1 MITPTYAAVL
11 ALIFVFLSVR
21 TLRLRQKKK
30 ILIGNQSDQEL
41 ARAVRAHSNF
51 AEYAPIAIILVYM
64 LETQTQSTLLIHVL
78 CLALIVGRV
87 IHAYGIS
94 QPTENI
100 RFRVAGMALT
110 FGCIISASLRLLISS
125 L

>member
-1 MITPTYAAVL
+1 MITPIYAAIL

-21 TLRLRQKKK
+21 TLRFRQKKK
-30 ILIGNQSDQEL
+30 IIIGSDNDQEL

-51 AEYAPIAIILVYM
+51 AEYVPIGLILIYM
-64 LETQTQSTLLIHVL
+64 LEAQTESTVLIHVL
-78 CLALIVGRV
+78 GIVLIAGRL

-94 QPTENI
+94 QTTENI

-110 FGCIISASLRLLISS
+110 FACIISASLRLLFNS